1 MSKQRNLQ
9 NVMFNNLRHKRHNSM
24 TEVPFDPDVTQIIYT
39 VYTIA
44 YLYDLRYVILHYKKN
59 PHKILPGRSFISI
72 IE

>member
-1 MSKQRNLQ
+1 
-9 NVMFNNLRHKRHNSM
+9 M

>member
-1 MSKQRNLQ
+1 
-9 NVMFNNLRHKRHNSM
+9 M

-59 PHKILPGRSFISI
+59 PSVQHKILPGRSFISI